1 MLISTATSDNQQEIQ
16 NKVEEVKQR
25 FGGDI
30 VAIRYDIDTDWLG
43 DPAVHF
49 RILLPDAVGNNR
61 QRLADVTRRVIRE
74 LVDELGFAESER
86 TPYFNFRG
94 QSEQAE
100 LKDPE
105 WD

>member
-1 MLISTATSDNQQEIQ
+1 MSISAIASNNQQEIQ

-25 FGGDI
+25 FRGDV
-30 VAIRYDIDTDWLG
+30 VAIRYDIDTDWVG

-49 RILLPDAVGNNR
+49 RILLPDAVANNR
-61 QRLADVTRRVIRE
+61 QWLADVTRRVRDE

-86 TPYFNFRG
+86 TPYFNFRS

>member
-1 MLISTATSDNQQEIQ
+1 VSTSAITSDNQQEIQ

-30 VAIRYDIDTDWLG
+30 VAIRYDLDTDWVG

-49 RILLPDAVGNNR
+49 RILLPDAVANNR
-61 QRLADVTRRVIRE
+61 QRLTDVARRVRDG
-74 LVDELGFAESER
+74 LVDKLGFAESER
-86 TPYFNFRG
+86 TPYFSFRS

-100 LKDPE
+100 LKDPG